1 MQEVVRVTVTPRREM
16 VVVVNAGLEAL
27 CRLRKT
33 PQEDAKR
40 LQLAVEEVFLYALS
54 TIKTSK
60 HNADISARFRVHDD
74 GFQVVIEY
82 PGIRGPLDHY
92 LRADHLH
99 LLQVKTFEA
108 LGLCIARKL
117 MDSLEAR
124 YWPQEGI
131 NSYVLS
137 LNAPVG
143 VGKGKGDTA
152 PTEPSD

>member
-33 PQEDAKR
+33 PQEDARR

-60 HNADISARFRVHDD
+60 HNADISARFRDQDD

-92 LRADHLH
+92 LRTDHLH

-108 LGLCIARKL
+108 LGLCIASKL
-117 MDSLEAR
+117 LDSLEAR

-137 LNAPVG
+137 LNLSG
-143 VGKGKGDTA
+143 RD
-152 PTEPSD
+152 SDHGETLRQPA

>member
-27 CRLRKT
+27 CRLRNIS
-33 PQEDAKR
+33 QEEAKR

-60 HNADISARFRVHDD
+60 HNADISARFRVQGD

-92 LRADHLH
+92 LRTDQLH

-108 LGLCIARKL
+108 LGLCMAGKL
-117 MDSLEAR
+117 LDSLEAR
-124 YWPQEGI
+124 YWSQEGI

-137 LNAPVG
+137 LNAS
-143 VGKGKGDTA
+143 GKKAGHGETLSKPA
-152 PTEPSD
+152 